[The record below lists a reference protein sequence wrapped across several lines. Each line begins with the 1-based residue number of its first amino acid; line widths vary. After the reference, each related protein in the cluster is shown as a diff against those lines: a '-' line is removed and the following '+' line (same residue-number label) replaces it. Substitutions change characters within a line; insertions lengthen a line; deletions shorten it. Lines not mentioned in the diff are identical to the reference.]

1 MTDPAAGATG
11 EITAGIGV
19 TIDGI
24 EVIIAGIEGID
35 ASMIV
40 TETAATGEM
49 LDFNGATVGITTFAT
64 VQTEGSMVV
73 KSTSLTPFV
82 SAETEASRRFAIGQ
96 INSA

>member
-11 EITAGIGV
+11 VIIAGIGV

-24 EVIIAGIEGID
+24 EVIIAGIEGIG

-40 TETAATGEM
+40 SETAATGEM
-49 LDFNGATVGITTFAT
+49 LGFSGATEGMTTFAT

-73 KSTSLTPFV
+73 RSTSLTPFG
-82 SAETEASRRFAIGQ
+82 SAETEASQRFAIRQ